1 MIQVTLKQST
11 SSKSSNSEDF
21 LSSFIEAFKA
31 MDIPAIERLVDE
43 DVDIKNANVFGDET
57 KWQFLSNLKRRFDF
71 YKACNIHRLE
81 LQINKC
87 ENCFKGCNIHV
98 FKASH
103 EKSGLSFYFGTDDGK
118 LNIIKQCRFHYP
130 ALEIAK

>member
-1 MIQVTLKQST
+1 
-11 SSKSSNSEDF
+11 
-21 LSSFIEAFKA
+21 
-31 MDIPAIERLVDE
+31 MDIATIESLVDE

-71 YKACNIHRLE
+71 YKECKIDRLE

-87 ENCFKGCNIHV
+87 ENCFKGYDIHV

-103 EKSGLSFYFGTDDGK
+103 EKSGLSFYFGVDDGK

-130 ALEIAK
+130 TIENTLGDI